1 MQYAS
6 REPLEGAAA
15 LSALEGI
22 AELYVA
28 KGRKSI
34 FLDLTR
40 DRPSDDKL
48 LELLLGRSGKLRAP
62 TLRIGKRLIVGYH
75 VELLEDTGDL
85 KVSEGGQ
92 MEATGNANYR
102 QWIQELGT

>member
-1 MQYAS
+1 VQYAS
-6 REPLEGAAA
+6 REPLEGATA

-22 AELYVA
+22 SELYVA

-75 VELLEDTGDL
+75 VELLEDAL
-85 KVSEGGQ
+85 
-92 MEATGNANYR
+92 M
-102 QWIQELGT
+102 

>member
-22 AELYVA
+22 SELYVA

-62 TLRIGKRLIVGYH
+62 TLRIRKRLIVGYH
-75 VELLEDTGDL
+75 VQLLEDAL
-85 KVSEGGQ
+85 
-92 MEATGNANYR
+92 
-102 QWIQELGT
+102 L

>member
-15 LSALEGI
+15 LSVLEGI

-62 TLRIGKRLIVGYH
+62 TLRIRKLSLIH
-75 VELLEDTGDL
+75 
-85 KVSEGGQ
+85 
-92 MEATGNANYR
+92 
-102 QWIQELGT
+102 I